1 MSFARTFPI
10 APQQQQQQQSIS
22 TPSMELK
29 SSQIFSSDLARLAD
43 LSSLTLESGGHKRI
57 TKKES

>member
-1 MSFARTFPI
+1 
-10 APQQQQQQQSIS
+10 
-22 TPSMELK
+22 MELK